1 MEGGFLQH
9 ININYDIYMLLRIDT
24 KEFHGASD
32 SIVSI
37 NGHHFN
43 KLKINTENYS
53 RNSFIHFK
61 LKLSEFSIR
70 GYY

>member
-1 MEGGFLQH
+1 
-9 ININYDIYMLLRIDT
+9 MLLRIDT

-43 KLKINTENYS
+43 KLKIKY
-53 RNSFIHFK
+53 IV
-61 LKLSEFSIR
+61 LKLFTKILAEDIFTHITQALEKI
-70 GYY
+70 GQT